1 MDTLDIQNRLR
12 ILALFFAVF
21 LCINANCWAQS
32 PEILK
37 VEPPSWWTKHSINPV
52 RLMIRGKNLQ
62 GAKVSAVGAGVRVI
76 GTTKVN
82 GRGTYIWVNVAI
94 APTAKPGVRSLNV
107 MAQGKTV
114 EAKFEILPP
123 LNSQNRF
130 QGITKDD
137 VIYLIM
143 PDRFANGDTA
153 NDDPAK
159 SKGLLDRS
167 QSRYYHGGDLRG
179 IINRLPYLKDLG
191 VTAMWLNPWYD
202 NNDALNYKE
211 MPEGKPI
218 TDYHGYGAVDYYGVE
233 EHFGDLATL
242 KELVDKAHAAGIK
255 IIQDQ
260 VANHTG
266 PYHPWVQ
273 DTPTPTWYNG
283 TQDNHLNETW
293 QTWLLKDRYAP
304 AEVLRPVLD
313 GWFLNI
319 LPDMNQND
327 PEARRYLIQ
336 NTLWWIGI
344 TGLDG
349 IRQDTLPYVPRDFWR
364 DWMAAI
370 KKQYPELTVI
380 GETYDGDPAQVA
392 FFQGGAKRF
401 DGIDSGIDTEFD
413 FALFYAVRSAFAQG
427 RSIKAIPE
435 MLSHDYL
442 YPNADLLV
450 PFLGL
455 HDMLR
460 FMSEPGATTQG
471 LMLAQTFLMTTRGVP
486 LIYYGDEIA
495 LQGGGDP
502 DNRRDFPGGFAGDDH
517 NAFTEAG
524 RRADELEVFNHL
536 RRVVK
541 LRQQL
546 HALRYGDLVTLDFN
560 DDTYSFARVD
570 SVSPVIVII
579 NNANKLSK
587 VEFDIPERLLNGIAI
602 PLREG
607 MTLIDRLRISGDIKI
622 QNNKIK
628 VEMPARSASILTV
641 STLRDKA
648 IKRVEPIYPAHLKIN
663 GDVVVEVTVNQQGYV
678 IAARALTGHPLLR
691 DAAVY
696 AARQW
701 QFQPTILGGQAVKVV
716 GTLTFHFSIK
726 SDELKNE

>member
-1 MDTLDIQNRLR
+1 MKIT
-12 ILALFFAVF
+12 ALFFAVF
-21 LCINANCWAQS
+21 FFINADCRAQS
-32 PEILK
+32 PKIVK
-37 VEPPSWWTKHSINPV
+37 VEPPSWWAKHSINPV

-62 GAKVSAVGAGVRVI
+62 GAKVSATGAGVQVI
-76 GTTKVN
+76 GATKVN
-82 GRGTYIWVNVAI
+82 DKGTYLWVDVVI
-94 APTAKPGVRSLNV
+94 AATAKPGVRSLKIMV
-107 MAQGKTV
+107 QGKTV
-114 EAKFEILPP
+114 EAKFEVLPE
-123 LNSQNRF
+123 LNSRNRF
-130 QGITKDD
+130 QGITRDD

-143 PDRFANGDTA
+143 PDRFANGDAT

-159 SKGLLDRS
+159 SKGLFDRS
-167 QSRYYHGGDLRG
+167 QARYYHGGDLRG

-191 VTAMWLNPWYD
+191 VTALWLNPWYD
-202 NNDALNYKE
+202 NNDKLNYKE

-218 TDYHGYGAVDYYGVE
+218 TDYHGYGAIDYYGVE

-242 KELVDKAHAAGIK
+242 KELVDKAHAASIK

-283 TQDNHLNETW
+283 TQDNHINETW

-304 AEVLRPVLD
+304 PEVLRPVLD

-319 LPDMNQND
+319 LPDVNQNN

-344 TGLDG
+344 TGLDAV
-349 IRQDTLPYVPRDFWR
+349 RQDTLPYVPRDFWR

-370 KKQYPELTVI
+370 KKQYPKVNVI

-413 FALFYAVRSAFAQG
+413 FALFYAIRSAFAQG

-460 FMSEPGATTQG
+460 FMSEPGATAQG

-502 DNRRDFPGGFAGDDH
+502 DNRRDFPGGFAGDEH
-517 NAFTEAG
+517 NAFTEQG
-524 RRADELEVFNHL
+524 RRADEREVFNHL
-536 RRVVK
+536 HRVVK
-541 LRQQL
+541 LRQEL
-546 HALRYGDLVTLDFN
+546 EPLRRGKLVTLGFS
-560 DDTYSFARVD
+560 DDDYSFART
-570 SVSPVIVII
+570 SNTGTVIVVF
-579 NNANKLSK
+579 NNAAKSSQIEIDLTPLS
-587 VEFDIPERLLNGIAI
+587 IAD
-602 PLREG
+602 G
-607 MTLIDRLRISGDIKI
+607 KTLTDRLSISADVQIAD
-622 QNNKIK
+622 NKIK
-628 VEMPARSASILTV
+628 VNLPARSASIFTA
-641 STLRDKA
+641 K
-648 IKRVEPIYPAHLKIN
+648 
-663 GDVVVEVTVNQQGYV
+663 
-678 IAARALTGHPLLR
+678 
-691 DAAVY
+691 
-696 AARQW
+696 
-701 QFQPTILGGQAVKVV
+701 
-716 GTLTFHFSIK
+716 
-726 SDELKNE
+726 